1 MTNRDV
7 TASVQTQQGLAQRKN
22 SIDHRGAVHVS
33 PNIVL
38 KSSVLACAVEN
49 GNPGMDV
56 LAYCKKQLKIAWAR
70 VVEVDGNKLRDLPD
84 V

>member
-38 KSSVLACAVEN
+38 KSSVLACAVES
-49 GNPGMDV
+49 GKPGMDV

-70 VVEVDGNKLRDLPD
+70 VVEVDGNKIRDLPD